1 MSETKTN
8 AATET
13 KDARTPYSIDMK
25 PIPFE
30 EDFSGKI
37 ITSVQLC
44 KLTNQLYRAG
54 FADYAGCTFEVL
66 NGVPVMSFYF
76 NHTRPT
82 EDGVYACERG
92 DGKTAGN
99 TILDRT
105 RNRDRQMREGDRYK
119 ITEDGKDVISK
130 LLHPR
135 FYNNGKPQWGNIVSD
150 ITDRSA
156 ANFYNPNA
164 AVQLTKI
171 TGIDPRR
178 ICAKLWGSE
187 EDSDYGLEVKSN
199 LAFNNPTMP
208 GAQQNPNYVISITKA
223 FSENIKKT
231 YESLGMGTMGSNI
244 IR

>member
-1 MSETKTN
+1 MSDVKKN
-8 AATET
+8 NATET
-13 KDARTPYSIDMK
+13 ETRTPYSIEMN
-25 PIPFE
+25 PLPFE

-54 FADYAGCTFEVL
+54 FADYAGCTFEVV
-66 NGVPVMSFYF
+66 NGVPVMSMYF

-92 DGKTAGN
+92 DGKAAGN
-99 TILDRT
+99 TILDRS

-119 ITEDGKDVISK
+119 ITEDGKDVIAK

-135 FYNNGKPQWGNIVSD
+135 FYNNGKPQWGNLVSD

-187 EDSDYGLEVKSN
+187 DDSDYGVEVKSN
-199 LAFNNPTMP
+199 LAFNNPAMP
-208 GAQQNPNYVISITKA
+208 AGQQSPNYVLSITKA

-231 YESLGMGTMGSNI
+231 YESLGIGAMGSNI

>member
-1 MSETKTN
+1 MSDVKTN
-8 AATET
+8 NVAEEN
-13 KDARTPYSIDMK
+13 RTPYSIEMD

-30 EDFSGKI
+30 EDFSGKY

-54 FADYAGCTFEVL
+54 FADYAGCTFEVI
-66 NGVPVMSFYF
+66 NGLPIMSFYF

-105 RNRDRQMREGDRYK
+105 RTRDRQMREGDRYK
-119 ITEDGKDVISK
+119 ITEDGKDVIVK
-130 LLHPR
+130 LLHHR
-135 FYNNGKPQWGNIVSD
+135 FFNNGKAQWGNVVSD

-156 ANFYNPNA
+156 ATFYNPNA
-164 AVQLTKI
+164 AVQMTKI

-178 ICAKLWGSE
+178 ICAVLWGDE
-187 EDSDYGLEVKSN
+187 AECDYGLEVKAN
-199 LAFNNPTMP
+199 LAVGTPGMP
-208 GAQQNPNYVISITKA
+208 GAQQNPNYLLSITKA

-231 YESLGMGTMGSNI
+231 YESLGIATMGSNI